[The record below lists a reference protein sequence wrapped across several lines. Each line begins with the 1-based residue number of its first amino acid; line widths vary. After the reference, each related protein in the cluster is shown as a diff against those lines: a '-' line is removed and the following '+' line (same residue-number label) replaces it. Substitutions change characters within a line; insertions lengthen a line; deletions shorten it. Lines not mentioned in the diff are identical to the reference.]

1 MSSEYPIWYQIDI
14 YNFGD
19 NNNNYSITSGPLCDF
34 HNSTDISQKTAKLKI
49 EK

>member
-19 NNNNYSITSGPLCDF
+19 NNNNYSITSGWFSMYDF
-34 HNSTDISQKTAKLKI
+34 HIST
-49 EK
+49 EF